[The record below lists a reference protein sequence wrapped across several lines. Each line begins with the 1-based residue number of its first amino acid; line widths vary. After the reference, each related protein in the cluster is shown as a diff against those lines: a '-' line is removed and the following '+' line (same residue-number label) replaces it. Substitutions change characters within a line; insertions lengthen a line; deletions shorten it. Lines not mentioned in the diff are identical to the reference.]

1 MVIIV
6 LHWRLQETM
15 RSCRVPDELVAEVA
29 QFLAEMM
36 ISEDEEVDGD
46 PEVSLEDDSD
56 DGSGGFNLDS
66 VKFGE
71 NSYFYSIL

>member
-36 ISEDEEVDGD
+36 V
-46 PEVSLEDDSD
+46 LEDDEVEMMVLKLVWKMTVMMEE
-56 DGSGGFNLDS
+56 G
-66 VKFGE
+66 V
-71 NSYFYSIL
+71 SIWT